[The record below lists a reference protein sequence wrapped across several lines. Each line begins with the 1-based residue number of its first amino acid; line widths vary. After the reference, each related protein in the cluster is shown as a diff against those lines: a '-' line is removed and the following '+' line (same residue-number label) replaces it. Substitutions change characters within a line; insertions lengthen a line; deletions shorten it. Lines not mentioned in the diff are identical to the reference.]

1 MAILSVAFDLEK
13 ELRMFALV
21 MKLILTILGF
31 CLVIYKAGWVVAL
44 GVFFLLWGNNIEIRK
59 LK

>member
-1 MAILSVAFDLEK
+1 
-13 ELRMFALV
+13 MFALV

-31 CLVIYKAGWVVAL
+31 GLVIYKAGWVVAL
-44 GVFFLLWGNNIEIRK
+44 GVFFLVWGNNIEIRK